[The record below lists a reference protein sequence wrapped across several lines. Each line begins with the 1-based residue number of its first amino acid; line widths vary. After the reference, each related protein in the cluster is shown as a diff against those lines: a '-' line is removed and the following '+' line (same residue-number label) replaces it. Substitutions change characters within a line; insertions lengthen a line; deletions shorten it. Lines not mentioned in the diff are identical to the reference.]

1 MQAFVCDRC
10 GNTVKPPSMQETVDV
25 GAFKCPRW
33 FAEGLMILISLEGLA
48 QGKLKGRR
56 EEIEKESD
64 DWLVENGFGPIRKRA
79 EQ

>member
-1 MQAFVCDRC
+1 
-10 GNTVKPPSMQETVDV
+10 MQETVDV